1 MSKLTVPQHI
11 THSTLFRHW
20 LEAINGIIDE
30 ELEIYDEIELRA
42 PRNHASETRIY
53 GIGNEETFGHLKLT
67 DTATD
72 DLGVEDGTAC
82 TPRAVSG
89 FVADFTDRLDEMEE
103 TFTAD
108 ILDVRT
114 TMQEQIDEINEVL
127 PGKAPIYHASPETT
141 YGKGNLILYGH
152 LRLTTTRSPQYG
164 ADSGYAATP
173 SSVQT
178 AYDDAI
184 TYVDSFN
191 INERFETV
199 DRSITEINHEL
210 EDINDHID
218 EIDTSIED
226 IQDLMIGIECFFF
239 EEEAAVDASKKQYG
253 SYIFRNASA
262 DGQMKLGSCI
272 QNIKISVSNESDKIL
287 TIVPDVGSTINMAS
301 VPVVLGKGDTAS
313 FVQNPPAS
321 NGTVNWTLTARETTL
336 ATAENSDSSSIVEVN
351 MASEKAMFIE
361 VSGTCALNFTLGTGT
376 SEGRTEYAE
385 KTLFFIA
392 NSSNSRISYP
402 EGVIWM
408 NAYEAPDWGKNSG
421 ETLVLK
427 AYQFGSRLFL
437 EQKHNSH
444 IVPSLDASLIRA

>member
-30 ELEIYDEIELRA
+30 EIELYDEIEQRA

-53 GIGNEETFGHLKLT
+53 GIGNDETYGHLKLT
-67 DTATD
+67 DTVDD
-72 DLGVEDGTAC
+72 DLGVENGTAC
-82 TPRAVSG
+82 TPRAIHG
-89 FVADFTDRLDEMEE
+89 FVADFTTRLDEIEE
-103 TFTAD
+103 SFTAD

-114 TMQEQIDEINEVL
+114 TMQEQIDEINGTL

-152 LRLTTTRSPQYG
+152 LRLTSSRSPQYD

-184 TYVDSFN
+184 TYIDTFN

-199 DRSITEINHEL
+199 DRHLTQHDRDIEAINEDIEDVENSITG
-210 EDINDHID
+210 
-218 EIDTSIED
+218 
-226 IQDLMIGIECFFF
+226 IQDLMTGIECYFF
-239 EEEAAVDASKKQYG
+239 EETAVVDASKKKYG
-253 SYIFRNASA
+253 AYVFRNASA
-262 DGQMKLGSCI
+262 NGTLELGSCV
-272 QNIKISVSNESDKIL
+272 QNIKITVSNESNMVL
-287 TIVPDVGSTINMAS
+287 SIVPGIGCTINAS
-301 VPVVLGKGDTAS
+301 DNPLILGRGDTAS
-313 FVQNPPAS
+313 FIQNPPAS
-321 NGTVNWTLTARETTL
+321 NGTVNWTLTARETVL
-336 ATAENSDSSSIVEVN
+336 ETAPEMDSSSIVEIN
-351 MASEKAMFIE
+351 MASEKAQFIE
-361 VSGTCALNFTLGTGT
+361 VNGTCALNFTLGTGAGT
-376 SEGRTEYAE
+376 GRTEYAE

-402 EGVIWM
+402 EGIIWM
-408 NAYEAPDWGKNSG
+408 NAYEAPDWGKNAG
-421 ETLVLK
+421 ETLMLK
-427 AYQFGSRLFL
+427 AYQIGGRLLL

-444 IVPSLDASLIRA
+444 IVPSLDAELVKP